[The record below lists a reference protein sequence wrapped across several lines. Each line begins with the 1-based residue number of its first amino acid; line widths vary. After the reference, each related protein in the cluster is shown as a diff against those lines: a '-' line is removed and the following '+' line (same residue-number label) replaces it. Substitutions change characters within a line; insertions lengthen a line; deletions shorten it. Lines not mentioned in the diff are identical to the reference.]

1 MDQAREARRVG
12 PAVRRSG
19 GVHAGRISSEQRVHL
34 AAVLIGVL
42 WALPARAQEIAF
54 DPLIT
59 PEQFRT
65 FSGLVGQ
72 VIYATPVEPASA
84 RSLLGFDIGVSAT
97 AIAIDE
103 NAAYWLNAVD
113 SDLSTSG
120 YLLLPRL
127 VVSKGL
133 GRATVAASAAMIPDT
148 DYSVYGASLD
158 VPIIRGGVV
167 TPALTLRGS
176 YSMLNGV
183 EVYDLNSYGA
193 ELFIS
198 KGFGPLTPY
207 AAAGMTR
214 VSAEGRVVR
223 EGFPLIHLVDE
234 FDHERYTVGVRI
246 SMLVPK
252 LVVEASQ
259 GEELTYSVKVS
270 FGL

>member
-1 MDQAREARRVG
+1 M
-12 PAVRRSG
+12 
-19 GVHAGRISSEQRVHL
+19 
-34 AAVLIGVL
+34 
-42 WALPARAQEIAF
+42 
-54 DPLIT
+54 
-59 PEQFRT
+59 
-65 FSGLVGQ
+65 GQ

-97 AIAIDE
+97 AIPIDE
-103 NAAYWLNAVD
+103 NAAYWLNAVE

-133 GRATVAASAAMIPDT
+133 GRATVAASVAMIPDT
-148 DYSVYGASLD
+148 DYGVYGASLD

-176 YSMLNGV
+176 YSILNGV
-183 EVYDLNSYGA
+183 DVYDLKSYGA
-193 ELFIS
+193 ELFLS
-198 KGFGPLTPY
+198 KGFGPFTPY

-214 VSAEGRVVR
+214 VSAEGRVAR
-223 EGFPLIHLVDE
+223 EGIPLIHLVDE
-234 FDHERYTVGVRI
+234 FDHERYTAGVRI

-252 LVVEASQ
+252 LVLEASQ

-270 FGL
+270 LGL

>member
-1 MDQAREARRVG
+1 M
-12 PAVRRSG
+12 
-19 GVHAGRISSEQRVHL
+19 
-34 AAVLIGVL
+34 
-42 WALPARAQEIAF
+42 
-54 DPLIT
+54 
-59 PEQFRT
+59 
-65 FSGLVGQ
+65 GQ

-97 AIAIDE
+97 AIPIDE
-103 NAAYWLNAVD
+103 NAAYWLNAVE
-113 SDLSTSG
+113 SDLATSG

-133 GRATVAASAAMIPDT
+133 GRATVAASVAMIPDT
-148 DYSVYGASLD
+148 DYGVYGASLD

-176 YSMLNGV
+176 YSILNGV
-183 EVYDLNSYGA
+183 DVYDLKSYGA
-193 ELFIS
+193 ELFLS
-198 KGFGPLTPY
+198 KGFGPFTPY

-214 VSAEGRVVR
+214 VSAEGRVAR
-223 EGFPLIHLVDE
+223 EGVPLIHLVDE
-234 FDHERYTVGVRI
+234 FDHERYTAGVRI